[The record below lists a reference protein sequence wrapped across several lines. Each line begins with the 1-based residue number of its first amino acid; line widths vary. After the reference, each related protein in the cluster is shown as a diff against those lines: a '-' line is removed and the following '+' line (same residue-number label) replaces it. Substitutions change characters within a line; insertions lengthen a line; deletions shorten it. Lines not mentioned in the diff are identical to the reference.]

1 MNEDRKNR
9 LMDCLQGT
17 VGILLVGWLC
27 YRNLIASLL
36 GLILLPFFI
45 KYKTQKRAEQRQ
57 KQLWKEF
64 KDAAAMMYS
73 STAAG
78 GTLEKALRDVR
89 KDMQVS
95 AERYPVLLPEFEKIC
110 IQLDRNVSVEAV
122 LNDFAEKSED
132 KDIHYFVT
140 ILNVARKSGG
150 SLPDIIRHT
159 VDTMNLR
166 IEIDSEIDTMLAGKK
181 GEWKVML
188 IVPPAILVYMNLCSS
203 EYMSILYE
211 TLSGKILMT
220 AALAVYGIAMM
231 IGYKILDIHV

>member
-9 LMDCLQGT
+9 WIDGLQGT

-27 YRNLIASLL
+27 YRNWIAPLM
-36 GLILLPFFI
+36 GLVLLPFFM
-45 KYKTQKRAEQRQ
+45 KYKAEKRVEQRQ
-57 KQLWKEF
+57 KQMQKEF
-64 KDAAAMMYS
+64 KDVAAMLYS

-78 GTLEKALRDVR
+78 GTLEKALRDAR
-89 KDMQVS
+89 KDMLVS
-95 AERYPVLLPEFEKIC
+95 AERYPVLLPEFEKMC

-122 LNDFAEKSED
+122 LNEFAEQSND
-132 KDIHYFVT
+132 KDIHYFVK

-203 EYMSILYE
+203 EYMSVLYE

-220 AALAVYGIAMM
+220 AALGVYGIAMT
-231 IGYKILDIHV
+231 IGYRILDIHV